1 MVTVN
6 LISLSIDS
14 ANTTLYLP
22 LYVDILFTLS
32 LGSGQVDEAGGN
44 AEAIVTPMGPVPL
57 QLVLFVSTV
66 SGTATGNTFY
76 DLKHLNFTLRFMQPM
91 LTSLP

>member
-1 MVTVN
+1 MVTVY

-22 LYVDILFTLS
+22 LYIDILFTLS
-32 LGSGQVDEAGGN
+32 LGSDQVGEAGGN

-66 SGTATGNTFY
+66 SGTATGNTLY
-76 DLKHLNFTLRFMQPM
+76 NLYTNT
-91 LTSLP
+91 